1 MSLVGLLAAVDDG
14 LVRLEREKTEKLR
27 HSGPDRSVWLLSG
40 GERGV
45 PGPGPGHSC
54 SCCVHDFI

>member
-27 HSGPDRSVWLLSG
+27 TPLV
-40 GERGV
+40 EV
-45 PGPGPGHSC
+45 IE
-54 SCCVHDFI
+54 FQ